1 MPNKFYTLITGA
13 SEGFGKALALEC
25 ASRNMNLVLVA
36 LQGPELNC
44 LENFIKRNY
53 EVDVVC
59 IAKDLCQDDACYE
72 VFCEVQNLDLQVNM
86 LLNNAGLGSTVYF
99 EEGSPGF
106 YEKQIK
112 LNVLATTVITRHFL
126 SMLKRNSPSYIM
138 NVGSMA
144 SFFCLPKKMVYAA
157 TKSFVYTFSRTLRQ
171 EVKKDAVSVSV
182 LCPGGMSTNLSLT
195 LMIKSSN
202 YFTRLT
208 AMSPEIAAPIALD
221 GLLRKKEVIIPGRL
235 NNCLLVLY
243 KLLPGWVKTL
253 LMRRAMNGL
262 NTQNRFSK
270 YLPQPLPVLHSAQVA

>member
-99 EEGSPGF
+99 EEGSPQF

-157 TKSFVYTFSRTLRQ
+157 TKSFVYTFSRALRQ

-243 KLLPGWVKTL
+243 KLLPGWIKTL

>member
-99 EEGSPGF
+99 EEGSPQF

>member
-99 EEGSPGF
+99 EEGSPQF

-157 TKSFVYTFSRTLRQ
+157 TKSFVYTFSRALRQ

>member
-99 EEGSPGF
+99 EEGSPQF

-126 SMLKRNSPSYIM
+126 AMLKQNSPSYIM

-157 TKSFVYTFSRTLRQ
+157 TKSFVYTFSRALRQ